1 MYLKKD
7 DLYYSVLYGS
17 GVYSLCVDGT
27 QDPITGER
35 SAEFFN
41 VLHQESFF
49 SRAFGRSLQK
59 EEFDNYKR
67 LVLSVPDIKNILWPK
82 DLVAVGK
89 EQAVGGVVKLDN
101 VYAYDSVRERVT
113 ARDYVLL
120 FDERSRVVSTGLD
133 KYLEELEQR
142 YGGGLSDR
150 SEWQN
155 YRNPE
160 ILSLARTLVATIDKL
175 NREGYLYLDFHPS
188 RLRIINKEVYLDFSN
203 LIYDMENI
211 YRGRVCKP
219 VYEKLP
225 IEFIEPELYND
236 KKRNIDFAAQ
246 NYSLASVLFYLLV
259 GRHAY
264 DGMLRAQDIDDS
276 LYNHYIKFG
285 NMCLSPIFIFD
296 EQDRANH
303 PGHEARDE
311 ALLKRWEA
319 YPKELRYMFTKA
331 LARKVEYKK
340 EISYRYQDELPTPK
354 QWLDQLDKL

>member
-1 MYLKKD
+1 MYLRKD

-17 GVYSLCVDGT
+17 GVYSLSVEDT

-35 SAEFFN
+35 GASFFN
-41 VLHQESFF
+41 ILHGESFF
-49 SRAFGRSLQK
+49 SRAFGRNLQK
-59 EEFDNYKR
+59 EEIDDYKR

-82 DLVAVGK
+82 DLVQVGE
-89 EQAVGGVVKLDN
+89 EQYVEGVVKLDN

-120 FDERSRVVSTGLD
+120 FDDKVRVVSKGLD
-133 KYLEELEQR
+133 DYLEELEQR

-155 YRNPE
+155 YQNPE

-211 YRGRVCKP
+211 YRGRVRKP
-219 VYEKLP
+219 VFEKLP
-225 IEFIEPELYND
+225 IEFIEPELYSD
-236 KKRNIDFAAQ
+236 KKLTIDFAAQ

-259 GRHAY
+259 G
-264 DGMLRAQDIDDS
+264 
-276 LYNHYIKFG
+276 
-285 NMCLSPIFIFD
+285 
-296 EQDRANH
+296 
-303 PGHEARDE
+303 
-311 ALLKRWEA
+311 
-319 YPKELRYMFTKA
+319 
-331 LARKVEYKK
+331 
-340 EISYRYQDELPTPK
+340 
-354 QWLDQLDKL
+354 